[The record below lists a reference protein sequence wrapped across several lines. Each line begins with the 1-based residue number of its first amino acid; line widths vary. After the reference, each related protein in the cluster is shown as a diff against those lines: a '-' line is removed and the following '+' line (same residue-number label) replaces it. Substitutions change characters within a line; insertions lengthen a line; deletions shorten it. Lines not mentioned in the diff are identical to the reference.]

1 MQNFTEN
8 WAGRL
13 EEKFGGPLDHK
24 LGLTWGL
31 ECILNIL
38 IFA

>member
-1 MQNFTEN
+1 MQNFTEKG
-8 WAGRL
+8 AGRL
-13 EEKFGGPLDHK
+13 GEKFGGPLDQT
-24 LGLTWGL
+24 LGPTWGL